1 MVQEDYK
8 SLSFGF
14 IVDQNG
20 SINQYF
26 WLKVFKPFR
35 SPHKPREEKN
45 IEPQMLSLIIISS
58 YIALK
63 LLTKIL

>member
-1 MVQEDYK
+1 MV
-8 SLSFGF
+8 SWFGF
-14 IVDQNG
+14 GFTVDQNG

-26 WLKVFKPFR
+26 WLKVFEPFR
-35 SPHKPREEKN
+35 SPHKPGEEKN

-63 LLTKIL
+63 LLTKILWS